1 MEQKKDSGIWI
12 KIVSVAIPVV
22 VAILFGVRVDYDLP
36 IFLPPIYATINAIT
50 ALLLVLALVAIK
62 AKKIQLHQRLMQSC
76 IVLSLVFLVM
86 YIAYHM
92 TTDPTPFGGEGY
104 MKTLYF
110 FILISHIILSIT
122 LIPLVLISYVR
133 AFQKEF
139 PAHKKISKITFPIW
153 LYVASTGV
161 IVYLM
166 ISPYYIQ

>member
-1 MEQKKDSGIWI
+1 MEQKKDYGIWI

-62 AKKIQLHQRLMQSC
+62 AKRIQIHQRLMQSC

-110 FILISHIILSIT
+110 FILISHIILSIA

-166 ISPYYIQ
+166 IAPYYIQ

>member
-1 MEQKKDSGIWI
+1 MEKKNKYGMWI
-12 KIVSVAIPVV
+12 KIISVAIPVV

-36 IFLPPIYATINAIT
+36 VFLPPIYATINGIT
-50 ALLLVLALVAIK
+50 ALLLVLALIAIK
-62 AKKIQLHQRLMQSC
+62 SKKIQLHQRLMQSC

-92 TTDPTPFGGEGY
+92 TTDPTPFGGAGY
-104 MKTLYF
+104 VKMLYF
-110 FILISHIILSIT
+110 FILISHIILSIA

-139 PAHKKISKITFPIW
+139 PEHKKISKITFPIW
-153 LYVASTGV
+153 LYVTVTGV

-166 ISPYYIQ
+166 ISPYYIH